1 MSHNKY
7 NSCLNTGIHNDLDY
21 KSQDGNP
28 YVFNSTL
35 DNSRPFGYQ
44 TSDLKET
51 FAKGNK
57 VSPDYVAKQILY
69 ASIKRK
75 REIILSN
82 KTKLGVHANYWIP
95 SILDKILAKKI

>member
-1 MSHNKY
+1 MNSLEKRNNVIIKDNNINTNWDYRHYLMKNANSIMSHNKY

-51 FAKGNK
+51 FI
-57 VSPDYVAKQILY
+57 Y
-69 ASIKRK
+69 KRSG
-75 REIILSN
+75 EML
-82 KTKLGVHANYWIP
+82 KTAPKIP
-95 SILDKILAKKI
+95 KI